1 MMASNNNNL
10 YNKLI
15 ALVLGLSGV
24 SYAKG
29 DGTEYKVGVENGD
42 RSGNRDENGNR
53 IEKVQPVWEEQAW

>member
-1 MMASNNNNL
+1 MGSKQGNL

-24 SYAKG
+24 SYAKVN
-29 DGTEYKVGVENGD
+29 GTEYKVGVENGD

-53 IEKVQPVWEEQAW
+53 IEKVQPVWEEQDW